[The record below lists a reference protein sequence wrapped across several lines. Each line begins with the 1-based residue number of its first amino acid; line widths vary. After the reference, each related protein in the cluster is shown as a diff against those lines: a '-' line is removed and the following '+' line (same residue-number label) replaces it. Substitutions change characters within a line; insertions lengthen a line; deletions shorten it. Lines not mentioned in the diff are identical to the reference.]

1 MQPSCAW
8 EGDKDQWDSGLT
20 DKEENMIG
28 YAIQKG
34 NRVYV
39 YDDKNQEITNK
50 SGELLGFSS
59 TSYVV
64 KNGRQV
70 LVYDEHGRIL
80 KNYND

>member
-1 MQPSCAW
+1 
-8 EGDKDQWDSGLT
+8 
-20 DKEENMIG
+20 MIG

-39 YDDKNQEITNK
+39 YDDKNNEITNK

-64 KNGRQV
+64 KNGCQTN
-70 LVYDEHGRIL
+70 VYDEYGRIL
-80 KNYND
+80 RTQFE

>member
-1 MQPSCAW
+1 
-8 EGDKDQWDSGLT
+8 
-20 DKEENMIG
+20 MIG

-39 YDDKNQEITNK
+39 YDDKNHEITNK

-64 KNGRQV
+64 KNGHQV
-70 LVYDEHGRIL
+70 LVYNEQGHIL
-80 KNYND
+80 KTTYM

>member
-1 MQPSCAW
+1 
-8 EGDKDQWDSGLT
+8 
-20 DKEENMIG
+20 MIG

-34 NRVYV
+34 SRVYV
-39 YDDKNQEITNK
+39 YDDKNHEITNK
-50 SGELLGFSS
+50 GGELLGFSS

-80 KNYND
+80 KNYYV